1 MKIYYS
7 ESVSLA
13 WQTKRRMAEQVSHDP
28 LQYDIV
34 VKVQSG
40 KVGILDEGEC
50 GGWKSFI
57 LAHRE

>member
-1 MKIYYS
+1 MS
-7 ESVSLA
+7 RGPSHDDG
-13 WQTKRRMAEQVSHDP
+13 MAEQVSHDP